1 MTTFDII
8 VLLVGLVVAIA
19 VVPRKTVLR
28 DYRLA

>member
-19 VVPRKTVLR
+19 VVLRKTVLR